1 MKTIVKVIKYSIAI
15 AACACAALMC
25 TREVKAYSTPFYIE
39 LAEGSNDAYIQ
50 IKESIER
57 GSYLYSDD
65 PNFTT
70 WTTLNPKNKVTGD
83 HPQAT
88 LSSSDGPTRL
98 YFKDRGN
105 SYTTINLEIVGN
117 SDSVNIG
124 GEIATLVGLGDFSE
138 IDLNGAFAEQEK
150 IVSAA
155 NLTLPEPSVYTKG
168 FASMFRSCTA
178 LKEAPRLP
186 ATDLCAGCYEYMFQ
200 NCTALEKA
208 PDLPATTLTDR
219 CYRHMFDGCNN
230 LKEVHVSF
238 TSYDGLAVPIEKW
251 LPDVNSGNR
260 KLYCPD
266 ELRRALERD
275 GLLPEGWSFATQGS
289 PSSVKSSDNGFL
301 EWLITN
307 IRTQNT
313 EVVAEEPEK
322 QIDRDTFKS
331 EAPAKTVIAL
341 ESLGAKSFFDLKVHA
356 ADDKTKANQKF
367 LVQTLVG
374 PDARILLTENIYP
387 ARDLSAS
394 ENGMLQT
401 LTWNNLPKN
410 QAGPV
415 YAVIYNQTDKAYE
428 ISGVLDANGT
438 AVFSGFKLRSAS
450 TISICK

>member
-15 AACACAALMC
+15 AVCACAMLMC

-39 LAEGSNDAYIQ
+39 LAEGSNEAHIQ
-50 IKESIER
+50 IKESIES
-57 GSYLYSDD
+57 GHYLYSDD
-65 PNFTT
+65 PNSAT
-70 WTTLNPKNKVTGD
+70 WNTLKPRNNVTGV
-83 HPQAT
+83 HPEVT
-88 LSSSDGPTRL
+88 LRSHDGPTRL
-98 YFKDRGN
+98 YFKDDGGF
-105 SYTTINLEIVGN
+105 YTTINLEIVGN

-124 GEIATLVGLGDFSE
+124 GEIVTLVGRGDYGT
-138 IDLNGAFAEQEK
+138 INLNGAFAEQEK

-155 NLTLPEPSVYTKG
+155 NLILPEPSVYTNG
-168 FASMFRSCTA
+168 FAGMFYACTN

-186 ATDLCAGCYEYMFQ
+186 ATQLSAGCYEHMFQ

-208 PDLPATTLTDR
+208 PDLPATTLKDR
-219 CYRHMFDGCNN
+219 CYSYMFDGCNN

-238 TSYDGLAVPIEKW
+238 TSYADLTNPIEKW
-251 LPDVNSGNR
+251 LPDFNSGNC

-275 GLLPEGWSFATQGS
+275 ELLPEGWSFAT
-289 PSSVKSSDNGFL
+289 
-301 EWLITN
+301 IAN
-307 IRTQNT
+307 IRTKNT

>member
-15 AACACAALMC
+15 AVCACAMLMC

-39 LAEGSNDAYIQ
+39 LAEGSNEAYIQ
-50 IKESIER
+50 NTAPHGCYEFSEN
-57 GSYLYSDD
+57 
-65 PNFTT
+65 PNFVPSFNLVPDGSPENDSNMNKIV
-70 WTTLNPKNKVTGD
+70 LN
-83 HPQAT
+83 
-88 LSSSDGPTRL
+88 SSGPTKI
-98 YFKDRGN
+98 YIKDSG
-105 SYTTINLEIVGN
+105 YYDKIYLKVI
-117 SDSVNIG
+117 SDQSQNINIG
-124 GEIATLVGLGDFSE
+124 GEIVTLVGLGDFST

-168 FASMFRSCTA
+168 FASMFRACTA

-186 ATDLCAGCYEYMFQ
+186 ATQLCAGCYEYMFQ
-200 NCTALEKA
+200 DCTALEKA
-208 PDLPATTLTDR
+208 PDLPATTLKDR
-219 CYRHMFDGCNN
+219 CYRYMFDGCNN

-238 TSYDGLAVPIEKW
+238 TSYADLTNPIEKW
-251 LPDVNSGNR
+251 LPDVNSGNC

-275 GLLPEGWSFATQGS
+275 ELLPAGWSFATQGS

-301 EWLITN
+301 EWLIAN
-307 IRTQNT
+307 IRTKNT

-331 EAPAKTVIAL
+331 EAQAKTVIAL
-341 ESLGAKSFFDLKVHA
+341 ESLGAKSFFDLKVHV